1 MVFLIIIPLILL
13 QRAAQHHGA
22 GDKDQIRR
30 RDDHQNGDKE
40 HSQRR
45 QRLLDR
51 HGDVIRRAKDQKAS
65 EAEHPVR
72 LRRLFAAGFA
82 AQKRCRVR
90 LADRHQRAQ
99 EQKREDGEIQDRR
112 HGRGRNGDGKLHL
125 YGAVHDIDEQQLKE
139 LSECNAQ
146 RLAAHDGNERHDDR
160 FPCQNLCQIPL
171 AHAENVVKT
180 KLAVPAADK
189 EGIRVEQEQNGERRH
204 DKAAH
209 AENHG
214 HGVSAREGLEDGGG
228 GQRQQNVRHHD
239 HAHAGQQE
247 RQIQPFV
254 FRDALPGKARIE
266 LVCHACSPPACR
278 TVSASVIFW

>member
-1 MVFLIIIPLILL
+1 MCRELAFCLT
-13 QRAAQHHGA
+13 
-22 GDKDQIRR
+22 GD
-30 RDDHQNGDKE
+30 
-40 HSQRR
+40 
-45 QRLLDR
+45 LDT
-51 HGDVIRRAKDQKAS
+51 DVS
-65 EAEHPVR
+65 ELPEAEKTA
-72 LRRLFAAGFA
+72 LAA
-82 AQKRCRVR
+82 
-90 LADRHQRAQ
+90 RHQRAQ

-139 LSECNAQ
+139 LSERNAQ
-146 RLAAHDGNERHDDR
+146 HLAARNGNERHDDR
-160 FPCQNLCQIPL
+160 FPCQNLRKVAL
-171 AHAENVVKT
+171 AHAENVIKAKFT
-180 KLAVPAADK
+180 IPAADK

-214 HGVSAREGLEDGGG
+214 HGVSARKGLENGRG
-228 GQRQQNVRHHD
+228 GQRQQKVRHHD
-239 HAHAGQQE
+239 HADAGQQE